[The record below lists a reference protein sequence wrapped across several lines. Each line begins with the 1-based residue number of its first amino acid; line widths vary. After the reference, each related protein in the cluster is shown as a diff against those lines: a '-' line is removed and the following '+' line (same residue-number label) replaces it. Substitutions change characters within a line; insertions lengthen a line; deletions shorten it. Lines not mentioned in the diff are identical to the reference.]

1 MMCHRDRHNEFI
13 RSTQTAPTS
22 STHLVFLCIV
32 DPPSDS
38 LADDYSDDDE
48 YEDSDDHDEYDD
60 DDGDEEYDE
69 DEDSDD
75 HDEYHDD
82 DE

>member
-1 MMCHRDRHNEFI
+1 MCHRDRHNEFI

-22 STHLVFLCIV
+22 PSHLVFLCIV

-38 LADDYSDDDE
+38 LADDYSDEDDDDHD
-48 YEDSDDHDEYDD
+48 DSDD
-60 DDGDEEYDE
+60 
-69 DEDSDD
+69 
-75 HDEYHDD
+75 D